1 MNERTGAFIAAAS
14 GIVGAAHCLTG
25 EAMAAHL
32 VDQKKQIDGRAA
44 AVLLPSGV
52 DQVRAIV
59 AAAARHGVA
68 LVPQG
73 GNTGLAAGAI
83 PTDAGWAVVSLRRL
97 RSIRAV
103 DADNNSITVDAGVV
117 LAEVQEAAAAANR
130 LFPLSL
136 GSEGSCQVGGVL
148 STNAGGISV
157 LRYGMMR
164 DLVLGLE
171 VVLPDGTL
179 WSSLKGLRKDNTG
192 YDLKQLF
199 LGAEG
204 TLGIITGAVLKTFP
218 VPARREA
225 AFVAVPSVKAAV
237 ALLHRLNEWAAGL
250 VGAYEY
256 VSGESIR
263 LAVAKVPGVREP
275 LSQDYACNVLIE
287 LELPA
292 VFPRDL
298 PVLEGVLEQA
308 MEEGLVLDGAI
319 AASEAQRVAFWRLRE
334 AVVEAL
340 FIERGSISN
349 DVSVP
354 ISRLDAFLEEG
365 RRRVQAIA
373 PTARVLPFG
382 HFGDGNIHFN
392 VLRPVDETPETHLGN
407 YAAITEAVADVAVS
421 MGGSFSAEHG
431 IGRMKI
437 PLLKRH
443 KEAGALALMAKVKRA
458 IDPDG
463 LMNPGAVLDRPK
475 AGD

>member
-1 MNERTGAFIAAAS
+1 MSERTGTFVAKAG

-25 EAMAAHL
+25 GAMAVYL
-32 VDQKKQIDGRAA
+32 VDHKKQINGQAA
-44 AVLLPSGV
+44 AVLLPSSV
-52 DQVRAIV
+52 DQVRGIV
-59 AAAARHGVA
+59 AAAAEYGVA

-73 GNTGLAAGAI
+73 GNTGLAAGAT
-83 PTDAGWAVVSLRRL
+83 PTDSGWAVVSLRRL

-103 DADNNSITVDAGVV
+103 DADNNSITVDAGVI
-117 LAEVQEAAAAANR
+117 LAEVQAAAAAAGR

-157 LRYGMMR
+157 LRYGMVR
-164 DLVLGLE
+164 NLVLGLE

-237 ALLHRLNEWAAGL
+237 ALLHRLNQWAAGL

-256 VSGESIR
+256 ISGESIR
-263 LAVAKVPGVREP
+263 LAVAKVPGIREP
-275 LSQDYACNVLIE
+275 LAEEHDCNVLIE

-292 VFPRDL
+292 VYPSDL
-298 PVLEGVLEQA
+298 PVLEGLLEQA
-308 MEEGLVLDGAI
+308 MDAGFVLDGTI
-319 AASEAQRVAFWRLRE
+319 AASEAHRHELWRLRE
-334 AVVEAL
+334 AIVEAL

-365 RRRVQAIA
+365 TRRVHAVV
-373 PTARVLPFG
+373 PRARVLPFG
-382 HFGDGNIHFN
+382 HLGDGNIHFN
-392 VLRPVDETPETHLGN
+392 VLRAADETPEAHLAN
-407 YAAITEAVADVAVS
+407 YPAVVAAVADVAVS
-421 MGGSFSAEHG
+421 LGGSFSAEHG
-431 IGRMKI
+431 IGRMKV

-443 KEAGALALMAKVKRA
+443 KEEGALALMAKVKQA
-458 IDPDG
+458 IDPAG
-463 LMNPGAVLDRPK
+463 LMNPGVVLDVVS
-475 AGD
+475 AGG